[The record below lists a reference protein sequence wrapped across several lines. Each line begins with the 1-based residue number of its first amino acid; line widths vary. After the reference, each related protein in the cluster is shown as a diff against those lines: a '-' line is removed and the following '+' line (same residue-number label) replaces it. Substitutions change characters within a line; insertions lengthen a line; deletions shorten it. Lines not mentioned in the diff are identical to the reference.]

1 MARAPKLHL
10 PISPHLTPK
19 IIPMKALFAAALLAL
34 STASFAQQDSYTQTL
49 NTMFEVSGAYAQYT
63 VGIEQMMEMM
73 RSMYPGIDNA
83 DWDALKDEFLNTSS
97 QELVEMLTPVY
108 QMHLTEQDLKNLIAF
123 YQTPAGQKYAAV
135 SPQIMAESMQVGQTW
150 GMSLGEKFAKKLEE
164 RQD

>member
-1 MARAPKLHL
+1 
-10 PISPHLTPK
+10 
-19 IIPMKALFAAALLAL
+19 MKALFTVALLAM
-34 STASFAQQDSYTQTL
+34 STVSFAQQDSYTQTL

-83 DWDALKDEFLNTSS
+83 DCDALKDEFLNTSS

-108 QMHLTEQDLKNLIAF
+108 QKHLTEQNLKNLISC

-135 SPQIMAESMQVGQTW
+135 LPQIMAESMQVGQTW
-150 GMSLGEKFAKKLEE
+150 DMSLGEKFAKKLEG

>member
-1 MARAPKLHL
+1 
-10 PISPHLTPK
+10 
-19 IIPMKALFAAALLAL
+19 MKALFAAALLAL
-34 STASFAQQDSYTQTL
+34 STASFAQQDSYTETL

-73 RSMYPGIDNA
+73 RSMYPSIDNA

-108 QMHLTEQDLKNLIAF
+108 KKHLTEQDLKDLIAF

-135 SPQIMAESMQVGQTW
+135 SPQIMAESMQVGQAW

-164 RQD
+164 RQN